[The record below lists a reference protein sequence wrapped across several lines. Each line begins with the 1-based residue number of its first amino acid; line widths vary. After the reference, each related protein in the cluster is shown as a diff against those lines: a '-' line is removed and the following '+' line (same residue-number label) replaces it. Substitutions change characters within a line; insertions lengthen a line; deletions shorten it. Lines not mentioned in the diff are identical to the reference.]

1 MPFIMP
7 FSVISVSRR
16 RAYAK
21 EQEKRA
27 AERGDELAPSQFI
40 ELHSVIYQQGSMAG
54 YQISNGQSA
63 GMPHTHSATGLRA
76 ACKMPGPV
84 GVKPGKSRNEQLFSD
99 LPPEADLTADIVD
112 VSQVPLAVMPPSARW
127 RH

>member
-1 MPFIMP
+1 MPFP
-7 FSVISVSRR
+7 VVSFLRR

-21 EQEKRA
+21 KQEKRA

-63 GMPHTHSATGLRA
+63 GMPHTFRNRIARGLQ
-76 ACKMPGPV
+76 
-84 GVKPGKSRNEQLFSD
+84 N
-99 LPPEADLTADIVD
+99 
-112 VSQVPLAVMPPSARW
+112 ARSGQGQT
-127 RH
+127 R